1 VKQRKQ
7 TFVSGLEA
15 RFLSSVKTHA
25 KFNLGDRTASEVSA
39 CGGRSAWLV
48 GGRRGIPS
56 PSNNISLVV
65 DRRNIDELL
74 HTKLGG

>member
-1 VKQRKQ
+1 MKQRKQ
-7 TFVSGLEA
+7 TFISGLEA
-15 RFLSSVKTHA
+15 RFFSSVKTHA
-25 KFNLGDRTASEVSA
+25 KFNLGNRAASEVST
-39 CGGRSAWLV
+39 CSGRCAWLV
-48 GGRRGIPS
+48 GGRHGIPS